1 MRLFLIVLGAALSVS
16 AAAPEAAAQAERAS
30 WTDGDAGSRRVTHLV
45 TASAA
50 ALAYAASATVLKGTF
65 ADDECRWCDPPG
77 LDRSVRN
84 ALVWDN
90 PRRASSISDVTGY
103 VAAPLLSLGLTAV
116 MAVRDAGDTES
127 RFGRALDDT
136 LPIVETVL
144 YSQLFV
150 QAVKFSVAR
159 QRPRVHFGGG
169 AAGDDDHE
177 ANLSFFSGH
186 ASLTFALATAAGVV
200 AHRRNSEAEPV
211 IWAVGMGLAATTSYL
226 RMAADQ
232 HYFTDVTVGALFGIG
247 AGVLIP
253 TLLDHD
259 RDDDENGSQQ
269 TMILPTPTSL
279 AFTGVF

>member
-1 MRLFLIVLGAALSVS
+1 MRAFLIVLGAVLSVS

-45 TASAA
+45 SASAA
-50 ALAYAASATVLKGTF
+50 ALAYAASATVLKGTL
-65 ADDECRWCDPPG
+65 AADECRWCDPPG

-90 PRRASSISDVTGY
+90 PKRASTISDLTGY
-103 VAAPLLSLGLTAV
+103 LATPVFTLGLTAM

-136 LPIVETVL
+136 LPILETVL
-144 YSQLFV
+144 YSQLIV

-159 QRPRVHFGGG
+159 QRPRAHFGGG
-169 AAGDDDHE
+169 ASPDDHE

-200 AHRRNSEAEPV
+200 AHRRDSAAEPV

-226 RMAADQ
+226 RVAADQ

-279 AFTGVF
+279 MFTGVF

>member
-1 MRLFLIVLGAALSVS
+1 MRPLLIVLGAVLSVS
-16 AAAPEAAAQAERAS
+16 AAAPEAMAQAERAS

-45 TASAA
+45 SVSAA
-50 ALAYAASATVLKGTF
+50 ALAYAASATVLKGTLS
-65 ADDECRWCDPPG
+65 ADECRWCDPPG

-84 ALVWDN
+84 ALVWN
-90 PRRASSISDVTGY
+90 NRERASSISDLTGFL
-103 VAAPLLSLGLTAV
+103 AAPVFSLGITAM

-136 LPIVETVL
+136 LPILETVM
-144 YSQLFV
+144 YSQLIV
-150 QAVKFSVAR
+150 QAVKFSVGR
-159 QRPRVHFGGG
+159 QRPRAHFGGG
-169 AAGDDDHE
+169 SSADDHE

-200 AHRRNSEAEPV
+200 AHRRDSAAEPA
-211 IWAVGMGLAATTSYL
+211 IWAVGMGLAATTAYL
-226 RMAADQ
+226 RIAADQ

-247 AGVLIP
+247 AGILIP

-259 RDDDENGSQQ
+259 RDDDENRSQQ

-279 AFTGVF
+279 TLSGVF